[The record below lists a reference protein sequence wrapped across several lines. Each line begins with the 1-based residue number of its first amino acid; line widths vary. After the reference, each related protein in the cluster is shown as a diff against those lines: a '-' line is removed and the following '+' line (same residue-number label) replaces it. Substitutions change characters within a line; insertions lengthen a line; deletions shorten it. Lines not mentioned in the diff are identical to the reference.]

1 MERRLTCFGSLLAV
15 FLVCTLA
22 ITLLPTAG
30 AQETTGGIKG
40 YVKDK
45 SGATVPRAEVELTSS
60 ALLAPRKAPTDN
72 AGYFY
77 FQLLPPGEYSLTVTA
92 TSFRT
97 YKLTGIPLAVGQLP
111 TLEIALEVGAM
122 SEVIEVTGRAP
133 IVDVTS
139 VKVAVDIPQEVIDNI
154 PKGRSYQSLIPFAPG
169 ARQEPLQSA
178 RNNSGRNNGFQ
189 IDGAS
194 DSENT
199 YLVEGLDTSEIQN
212 GGIRQNVVF
221 EFVQEVQVKTSS
233 YEAEYG
239 GAVGGVVNVTQKR
252 GSNEWHG
259 SLVTYY
265 HPDAFDSTDQCAVT
279 PFANT
284 AEAPN
289 TLSGQQI
296 ACGLRGQPGTSTNAT
311 TRTDVTPEY
320 YQQKKD
326 KYFTIEPGYE
336 VGGPLLKDKLWLFS
350 SYIPTIQRVS
360 RTVNFTGKNAGPH
373 TFTTSYTAQNMLN
386 RLDYQPFSKLHLFGS
401 WQYGYSRVTGQLPVT
416 PDSSAGQINGAAGTD
431 PTTIRSDTGDVYPS
445 NIFNFGGDWTP
456 NSHLLISARYGYFFY
471 NTEDRGK
478 PSGIRDVY
486 STDLV
491 VSPSATCQSNV
502 PPNCGSV
509 GLDKKPIA
517 VAGQPSAAFVN
528 TAPFSNISSNFQN
541 IFDAFKRKA
550 FNSDVSY
557 SVSKWG
563 QHNFKFGYG
572 FNRLSNDLLQG
583 YNSSLTTISW
593 ASSYTPTTPEGIA
606 ACQAIVASNQTTYN
620 TTSTQCQGNTGYF
633 IVQDGVDAAGKVA
646 SYNHG
651 IYGQDSWT
659 IGHGLTLSLGV
670 RFDKEFLPP
679 YGVGASSI
687 SFNFTDKVSPRIGA
701 AYDVLH
707 NGKLKLYGSYGKF
720 FDIMKYS
727 LPRGSF
733 GGEYWHNCVYAM
745 DFVDYTTITPSAPGN
760 HACPVTGPAPGVT
773 VGRFIENEDL
783 RRNIINT
790 QDPGVD
796 PKIKPMSQHEFVVGS
811 DWAIKPTLGLEVR
824 YARKRLDNAIEDIG
838 VTDNYGFYIG
848 NPGPNAYADLL
859 HRALPGSSLPIL
871 CASCPAQP
879 TAIRRYDGLEV
890 RLSRRGSNFFGQLGY
905 TYSKLTGNYAGLTNS
920 DITDGNGGR
929 HNPNN
934 HRDFDHPDMQFTT
947 TGAIMDGPLSTDRP
961 HVLGGVGYY
970 RLKWL
975 GMETT
980 FGLTQLIA
988 SGSPKNTCIS
998 TLQSGSSCQFF
1009 EQRGTFVDIT
1019 RDPATGNWVEGAI
1032 HHDARTPFYSQT
1044 DLNFGHELKVSK
1056 AHEAQRLRFEW
1067 NVLNVLNQGSV
1078 LQYQPNPTTGQD
1090 ILLPDPACPTGTPLP
1105 PCPANPSRIDF
1116 KTMMTGWD
1124 PFAAAN
1130 GTKYSVAAPLT
1141 LASRYGKPF
1150 LFQTRRTM
1158 RMAVKFTF

>member
-15 FLVCTLA
+15 VLVCTLA

-30 AQETTGGIKG
+30 AQETTGGIKV
-40 YVKDK
+40 YVKDA
-45 SGATVPRAEVELTSS
+45 SGGTVPNAQLELTSS
-60 ALLAPRKAPTDN
+60 ALLAPKKAQTDS
-72 AGYFY
+72 AGFYY
-77 FQLLPPGEYSLTVTA
+77 FQALPPGEYTLTVTA
-92 TSFRT
+92 RNFRT
-97 YKLTGIPLAVGQLP
+97 FKETAFPLEVGKLP
-111 TLEIALEVGAM
+111 TFDITLEVGAA

-139 VKVAVDIPQEVIDNI
+139 SKVAVDIPQEVIDNI

-199 YLVEGLDTSEIQN
+199 YLVEGLDTSEVQN

-221 EFVQEVQVKTSS
+221 EFVQEVEVKTSS

-239 GAVGGVVNVTQKR
+239 GAVGGVVNVIQKR

-284 AEAPN
+284 SEAPN
-289 TLSGQQI
+289 ALSGQQI
-296 ACGLRGQPGTSTNAT
+296 ACGLRGKPGTSTNAA

-336 VGGPLLKDKLWLFS
+336 VGGPLLKEKLWLFS

-386 RLDYQPFSKLHLFGS
+386 RLDYQPFSKLRLYSS
-401 WQYGYSRVTGQLPVT
+401 WQYGYSRATGQLPLT
-416 PDSSAGQINGAAGTD
+416 PDSSTGQINSTAGTD

-445 NIFNFGGDWTP
+445 NIFIFGGEWSP
-456 NSHLLISARYGYFFY
+456 NSRLVVSARYGYFFY

-478 PSGIRDVY
+478 PSGTRFSY
-486 STDLV
+486 SSDLV
-491 VSPSATCQSNV
+491 ASNCT
-502 PPNCGSV
+502 PAPCAST
-509 GLDKKPIA
+509 GLDGKPIA
-517 VAGQPSAAFVN
+517 VAGQSSAGFAN
-528 TAPFSNISSNFQN
+528 TTGFSNISSNFQN
-541 IFDAFKRKA
+541 LFDAFKRKS
-550 FNSDVSY
+550 FTSDVSY

-583 YNSSLTTISW
+583 YNTSLTTISW
-593 ASSYTPTTPEGIA
+593 ASSYTPATPQGIT
-606 ACQAIVASNQTTYN
+606 ACQQIVAQNMTNYG
-620 TTSTQCQGNTGYF
+620 TTSTQCQGNDGYF

-651 IYGQDSWT
+651 VYGQDSWT
-659 IGHGLTLSLGV
+659 VGHGLTLNLGV
-670 RFDKEFLPP
+670 RLDKEYLPP

-687 SFNFTDKVSPRIGA
+687 SFNFTDKVSPRIGG
-701 AYDVLH
+701 AYDLLH
-707 NGKLKLYGSYGKF
+707 NGKVKIYASYGKF

-745 DFVDYTTITPSAPGN
+745 DSPDYTAITPTAPGN

-773 VGRFIENEDL
+773 VGRFIENVDL

-790 QDPGVD
+790 ADPGVD
-796 PKIKPMSQHEFVVGS
+796 PNIKPMSQHEFVVGS
-811 DWAIKPTLGLEVR
+811 DWAIKPNLGLEVR

-838 VTDNYGFYIG
+838 VTDDFGFYIG
-848 NPGPNAYADLL
+848 NPGPNVYADVL
-859 HRALPGSSLPIL
+859 HRALPGSGLPIV

-879 TAIRRYDGLEV
+879 KALRRYDGLEV
-890 RLSRRGSNFFGQLGY
+890 RLSRRGSNFFGQVGY
-905 TYSKLTGNYAGLTNS
+905 TYSKLTGNYAGLTNT

-961 HVLGGVGYY
+961 HVLSGVGYY
-970 RLKWL
+970 SLKWL
-975 GMETT
+975 GMQTT
-980 FGLTQLIA
+980 FGLTQLVA

-998 TLQSGSSCQFF
+998 TIFPGSSCQFF

-1032 HHDARTPFYSQT
+1032 HRNARTPFYSQT

-1056 AHEAQRLRFEW
+1056 AHENQRLRFEW
-1067 NVLNVLNQGSV
+1067 NVLNLLNQASV
-1078 LQYQPNPTTGQD
+1078 LQYQPNPTVGNQD
-1090 ILLPDPACPTGTPLP
+1090 ITLLDPTNPTG
-1105 PCPANPSRIDF
+1105 IDF
-1116 KTMMTGWD
+1116 KTLMTGWD
-1124 PFAAAN
+1124 PFAASNA
-1130 GTKYSVAAPLT
+1130 TKYSVGAPLT